1 MRKQTAIYGCG
12 VETDESIGACAFDL
26 CAIEKVS
33 LQGINGSRKAT
44 RGIRLCESGWSETDP
59 INLLLLFALTLF
71 LFYFKIFGERAA
83 NAR

>member
-1 MRKQTAIYGCG
+1 MVAALKLMNRLAR
-12 VETDESIGACAFDL
+12 AFDL

-59 INLLLLFALTLF
+59 INLLLFSSRSRSFSSISRYLASARDDLLCLFF
-71 LFYFKIFGERAA
+71 PC
-83 NAR
+83 